1 MELAVVD
8 SFSCR
13 TRGLRKHMVKIV
25 EHWGLSCLT
34 KKHLGGDRRLVTA
47 SGDRM
52 WPGGI
57 EDRNAGLT
65 RGLGNSEQVCHD
77 ERGCYRQIA
86 RAAVLWEIVPHKP
99 S

>member
-52 WPGGI
+52 WLGVSRIEMQGSQGDLGI
-57 EDRNAGLT
+57 VSRYATMKGVAIDRWPELQFFG
-65 RGLGNSEQVCHD
+65 R
-77 ERGCYRQIA
+77 
-86 RAAVLWEIVPHKP
+86 
-99 S
+99 